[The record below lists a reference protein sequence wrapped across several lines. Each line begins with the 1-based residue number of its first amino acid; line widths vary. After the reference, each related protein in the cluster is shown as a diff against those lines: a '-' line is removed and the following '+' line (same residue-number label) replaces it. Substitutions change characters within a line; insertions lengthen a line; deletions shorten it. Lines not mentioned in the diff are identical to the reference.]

1 MLVHKT
7 TRTQYLRKYR
17 MSSLQRYCDE
27 DKFLQIEKEILK
39 DTNARGD
46 LKKLAKPGDL
56 EKIVSHLRSI
66 KNSSDPG
73 KCLLLTGFPCIETSK
88 VVKNIASNSESKETR
103 NVQETD
109 GIAGVIAIA
118 RALGPNKC
126 IIGVEGDDNAECQNF
141 EDSASFAVKRALD
154 DLGEETTSFLP
165 NKVTN
170 QHNKFQIFSIPTVR
184 KLRAQKQEIFFKQEI
199 LDKLGEYS
207 VLAIEKAGYSISD
220 NKDEN
225 DTISTN
231 FNEGCKSFTMKARD
245 ITLDCAPADF
255 MKCLWDNATLR
266 MAIGDGGNELGL
278 GAVNNLTCQFIPQGT
293 QIACMSEFSADLLL
307 ISGVSNWGGYAIGL
321 GILSMGEEKFHPKQR
336 DMISEDSERV
346 VAKTLRNLG
355 VCDGVTGKF
364 EHSTVDG
371 ISFDKHMILLQKLRE
386 ILLLST

>member
-1 MLVHKT
+1 MLVHKII
-7 TRTQYLRKYR
+7 RTQYLKKLK
-17 MSSLQRYCDE
+17 MSSFQRNCNE

-66 KNSSDPG
+66 KNSPDHG

-88 VVKNIASNSESKETR
+88 VVENIASNSETKETR

-118 RALGPNKC
+118 RAMGPNKC
-126 IIGVEGDDNAECQNF
+126 IIGVEGDDNAECQSF
-141 EDSASFAVKRALD
+141 EDSASYAVKRALD

-165 NKVTN
+165 NKFAN
-170 QHNKFQIFSIPTVR
+170 QHNKFQILSIPTVR
-184 KLRAQKQEIFFKQEI
+184 KLQAQKQDILFKQDI

-207 VLAIEKAGYSISD
+207 ILAIEKAGYSLSD
-220 NKDEN
+220 NDNEN
-225 DTISTN
+225 SIMSTN
-231 FNEGCKSFTMKARD
+231 FNEGCKSYTMKARD

-255 MKCLWDNATLR
+255 MKCLWDNAILR

-278 GAVNNLTCQFIPQGT
+278 GAVNDLTRQHIPQGN
-293 QIACMSEFSADLLL
+293 QIACMPEFSADLLL

-321 GILSMGEEKFHPKQR
+321 GILSMGERKFHLKQR
-336 DMISEDSERV
+336 DVISEDSERV
-346 VAKTLRNLG
+346 IAKTLRNLG

-364 EHSTVDG
+364 EHNTVDG
-371 ISFDKHMILLQKLRE
+371 ISFEKHMILLQKLRE
-386 ILLLST
+386 ILLSSN